1 MNIKALVCWIIV
13 GIPLSWALYTSVQKA
28 KPLFSS
34 SISAPAKPADAPNK

>member
-13 GIPLSWALYTSVQKA
+13 GIPLGWALYTSVQKA
-28 KPLFSS
+28 KPLFTS